1 MEKDFDMKK
10 SLLSIVFMASLVSG
24 YAQAETVDP
33 EQNVANT
40 RKLIEKVTEKQTN
53 TVKKA
58 EKAVAATKNTTVKE
72 ENSAAAQSQNATV
85 VLQLGVFTDPGL
97 AYKQAAKVSMLGV
110 PAKVVHIKKKNGNTM
125 RVVRSSARFPQA
137 EAERVAADLREQQ
150 VNPILMSQ

>member
-1 MEKDFDMKK
+1 MKK
-10 SLLSIVFMASLVSG
+10 SLLSIVLMASLVSG
-24 YAQAETVDP
+24 YAQADTVDP

-53 TVKKA
+53 TVKRTAKP
-58 EKAVAATKNTTVKE
+58 VATT
-72 ENSAAAQSQNATV
+72 QNATIAADNQSVDNAQNSTV

-110 PAKVVHIKKKNGNTM
+110 PAKVVRVKKKNGNTM
-125 RVVRSSARFPQA
+125 RVVRSSVRFPQA

>member
-1 MEKDFDMKK
+1 MKK
-10 SLLSIVFMASLVSG
+10 SLLSIVLMASLVSG

-58 EKAVAATKNTTVKE
+58 EKTVAATKSVANAE
-72 ENSAAAQSQNATV
+72 ENQPVNSQNATV

-110 PAKVVHIKKKNGNTM
+110 PAKVVRVKKKNGNTM
-125 RVVRSSARFPQA
+125 RIVRSSSRFPQA